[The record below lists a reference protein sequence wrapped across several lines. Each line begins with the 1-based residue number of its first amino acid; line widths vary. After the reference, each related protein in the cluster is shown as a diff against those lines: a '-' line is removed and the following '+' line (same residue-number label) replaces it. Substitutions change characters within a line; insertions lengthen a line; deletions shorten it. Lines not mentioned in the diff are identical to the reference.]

1 MAESYDNKAIKGA
14 ELKSLATEVAKTIM
28 AKQDKITIVYD
39 PTNEVLDLSDI
50 DCVVED

>member
-14 ELKSLATEVAKTIM
+14 ELKSFATEVAKKIK